1 VYTPA
6 VPEHDNV
13 EVPLIAVL
21 VSVTLDGETVQD
33 RPVEGEEVVDRE
45 TVPVRPWTAV
55 TVIVDVPDAETKTV
69 TFVGL
74 VVIVKSC
81 TV

>member
-1 VYTPA
+1 MYTPA